1 MGRSTQDEV
10 AERERE
16 RSEMKGDILE
26 QRNKESKDT
35 SVLDT

>member
-1 MGRSTQDEV
+1 MGRSIQDEV
-10 AERERE
+10 AERE